1 MNDNV
6 IARRA
11 NDSVISLQQNNV
23 LRKVLISA
31 INDQAL
37 QLLGFDS
44 SALLVGAPLD
54 SILDLHTKHII
65 NSYVEYTNSGT
76 DIADVISK
84 ISNFS
89 FLNCKLQSVPV
100 RPKIFRVTSEKDLL
114 NYELLVRDT
123 SISQKLAAFRNEK
136 LPTGTRYT
144 MDKDLEVL
152 DPASTKTEIDV
163 ILGFVRESSIESV
176 ISLVALDP
184 TVNNADDAQKKMHSV
199 MVDALS
205 ANIRYTDIVGYLGDN
220 QFMFVLLGCGKADA
234 HVAVSRI
241 HARVSER
248 LAHYSPSATIS
259 FGYANM
265 YGTEYNSL
273 LADLQQALLLAHRQG
288 RSVAATPN
296 Y

>member
-11 NDSVISLQQNNV
+11 NDAVISLQQNNV
-23 LRKVLISA
+23 LRKVIISA

-37 QLLGFDS
+37 RLLGFDS
-44 SALLVGAPLD
+44 GTLLIGAPLD
-54 SILDLHTKHII
+54 SILDLNTKHII

-76 DIADVISK
+76 DLADVISK
-84 ISNFS
+84 ISNFAL
-89 FLNCKLQSVPV
+89 LNCKLQAVPV

-123 SISQKLAAFRNEK
+123 SISQKLAAFRSET
-136 LPTGTRYT
+136 LPAGTRYT
-144 MDKDLEVL
+144 MDKDLEIL

-163 ILGFVRESSIESV
+163 ILGFVRESSTEAV

-184 TVNNADDAQKKMHSV
+184 TVNNAGDAQKKMHSV
-199 MVDALS
+199 IVGALS
-205 ANIRYTDIVGYLGDN
+205 ANIRYTDIVGYLGNN
-220 QFMFVLLGCGKADA
+220 QFMFVLLGCSKADA

-248 LAHYSPSATIS
+248 LSNYSPGTTIS
-259 FGYANM
+259 FGYSNI
-265 YGTEYNSL
+265 GDTEYNSL
-273 LADLQQALLLAHRQG
+273 LANLQQALLLAHRQG
-288 RSVAATPN
+288 KSVAASTN
-296 Y
+296 